1 MKRSSS
7 LAALADVAGVLVF
20 AAIGRRSHAEGLTV
34 AGVAATA
41 WPFLVGTAVGW
52 LLVRGW
58 RRPAAIAPTGL
69 VVWVCTVVIG
79 MLARRATSAG
89 VAVSFDDVV
98 AIADGGAIGRPHV
111 ARAMVASGWAADLRD
126 AFDRYLGAGKPAYV
140 AKDQLSMSDAIAM
153 IHEAGGLAVLAHPG
167 WAGTRER
174 IEALTALGLDG
185 VEVKH
190 PGHSSSDTQ
199 RLKGL
204 VELLGLV
211 PSGGS
216 DWHGAAEGARTIG
229 MMQVPSEW
237 LALQDARVA
246 VRAGAGTPG
255 D

>member
-89 VAVSFDDVV
+89 VAVSFV
-98 AIADGGAIGRPHV
+98 I
-111 ARAMVASGWAADLRD
+111 VAS
-126 AFDRYLGAGKPAYV
+126 V
-140 AKDQLSMSDAIAM
+140 AT
-153 IHEAGGLAVLAHPG
+153 AVL
-167 WAGTRER
+167 
-174 IEALTALGLDG
+174 
-185 VEVKH
+185 
-190 PGHSSSDTQ
+190 
-199 RLKGL
+199 
-204 VELLGLV
+204 LLGWRLLAAGIRRRGLN
-211 PSGGS
+211 SGQS
-216 DWHGAAEGARTIG
+216 NPAAAQSTR
-229 MMQVPSEW
+229 
-237 LALQDARVA
+237 
-246 VRAGAGTPG
+246 
-255 D
+255 